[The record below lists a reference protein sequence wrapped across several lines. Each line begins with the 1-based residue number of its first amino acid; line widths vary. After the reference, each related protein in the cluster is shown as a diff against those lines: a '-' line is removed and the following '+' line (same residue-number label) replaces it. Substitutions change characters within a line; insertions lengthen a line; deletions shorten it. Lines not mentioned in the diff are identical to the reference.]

1 MSEKETVIPEE
12 FSKVM
17 KDLVEDIQNTFP
29 EMNSLIAK
37 WWKPLSTF
45 DYIDDE
51 EERKEKLEKSRA
63 DSILFLFKF
72 AQKKFPPRFF
82 DILYENNEIFKED
95 SGVDTEFLP
104 HIHFKNLWQFD
115 ISDKTRETM
124 WKYLQLIMFS
134 IISSIQ
140 NKDAFGDSDKFYEAF
155 NQEDFK
161 TKLEETLNKMQGLFE
176 NTPETSHAMPNADHI
191 HDHISGMLDGKLG
204 KLAKEIAEE
213 TAENLNMDME
223 NVTDMKGAFEQMMK
237 NPAQLMNLVKNVG
250 DKLETR
256 IKSGEIKES
265 ELISEA
271 AQMMGKMKDIPGM
284 DNIQSLLSKMGM
296 SGLSGLGKNANTNQ
310 NANANT
316 NANANLNTNLDQINK
331 TMEIMQNLQ
340 LKERSVK
347 TDASRMAKE
356 KPTSTES
363 TAYPPFQP
371 ALSDEQLEHLFSVGK
386 TESSDKSDKKKKGK
400 KAKK

>member
-1 MSEKETVIPEE
+1 MTETEIVIPEE

-37 WWKPLSTF
+37 WWKPSSTF
-45 DYIDDE
+45 DYIDEE
-51 EERKEKLEKSRA
+51 EERKQIEKESRA
-63 DSILFLFKF
+63 NSILFLFKF

-82 DILYENNEIFKED
+82 DILYENNEIFQED
-95 SGVDTEFLP
+95 SAVDTEFLP

-134 IISSIQ
+134 IVGSIQ

-161 TKLEETLNKMQGLFE
+161 TKLEETLNKMQVLFE
-176 NTPETSHAMPNADHI
+176 NTDETSHAMPNADHI
-191 HDHISGMLDGKLG
+191 HNHISGMLDGKLG

-271 AQMMGKMKDIPGM
+271 TQMMGKMKDIPGM
-284 DNIQSLLSKMGM
+284 DIQSLLSKMGM
-296 SGLSGLGKNANTNQ
+296 SGLSGLGKNM

-316 NANANLNTNLDQINK
+316 NQNLDQINK
-331 TMEIMQNLQ
+331 TMEIIQNMQ
-340 LKERSVK
+340 KERTK
-347 TDASRMAKE
+347 PDASRRKE
-356 KPTSTES
+356 NPISES
-363 TAYPPFQP
+363 SHPPFQP

-386 TESSDKSDKKKKGK
+386 DPVKSKKKNK
-400 KAKK
+400 KTK

>member
-1 MSEKETVIPEE
+1 MSETEIVIPEE

-37 WWKPLSTF
+37 WWKPSSTF
-45 DYIDDE
+45 DYIDEE
-51 EERKEKLEKSRA
+51 EERKQIEKESRA

-82 DILYENNEIFKED
+82 DILYENNEIFQED
-95 SGVDTEFLP
+95 SVVDTEFLP

-134 IISSIQ
+134 IVGSIQ

-161 TKLEETLNKMQGLFE
+161 TKLEETLNKMQVLFE
-176 NTPETSHAMPNADHI
+176 NTDETSHAMPNADHI
-191 HDHISGMLDGKLG
+191 HNHISGMLDGKLG

-271 AQMMGKMKDIPGM
+271 TQMMGKMKDIPGM
-284 DNIQSLLSKMGM
+284 DIQSLLSKMGM
-296 SGLSGLGKNANTNQ
+296 SGLSGLSGLGK

-316 NANANLNTNLDQINK
+316 NQNLDQINK
-331 TMEIMQNLQ
+331 TMEIIQNMQ
-340 LKERSVK
+340 KERTKS
-347 TDASRMAKE
+347 DASRTKE
-356 KPTSTES
+356 NPISES
-363 TAYPPFQP
+363 SYPPFQP

-386 TESSDKSDKKKKGK
+386 DSVKSKKKNK
-400 KAKK
+400 KTK

>member
-1 MSEKETVIPEE
+1 MTETEIVIPEE

-37 WWKPLSTF
+37 WWKPSSTF

-51 EERKEKLEKSRA
+51 RERKEKIEKSRA

-82 DILYENNEIFKED
+82 DILYENNEIFQED
-95 SGVDTEFLP
+95 SVVDTEFLP

-134 IISSIQ
+134 IVGSIQ

-161 TKLEETLNKMQGLFE
+161 TKLEETLNKMQVLFE
-176 NTPETSHAMPNADHI
+176 NPETSHAMPNADHI
-191 HDHISGMLDGKLG
+191 HNHISGMLDGKLG

-271 AQMMGKMKDIPGM
+271 TQMMGKMKDIPGM
-284 DNIQSLLSKMGM
+284 DIQSLLSKMGM
-296 SGLSGLGKNANTNQ
+296 SGLSGLSGLGKNANTNQ
-310 NANANT
+310 NANQ
-316 NANANLNTNLDQINK
+316 NANANLNQNLDQINK
-331 TMEIMQNLQ
+331 TMEIIQNMQ
-340 LKERSVK
+340 KEQTK
-347 TDASRMAKE
+347 TASRRKE
-356 KPTSTES
+356 NPISES
-363 TAYPPFQP
+363 YQPFQP
-371 ALSDEQLEHLFSVGK
+371 ALSDEQLEQLFNVGK
-386 TESSDKSDKKKKGK
+386 TDSSDKSDKKKKNK
-400 KAKK
+400 KKK